1 MKQNRILRFAAVLCL
16 AACLLASCGRKT
28 GTVLT
33 YWDGAFRSG
42 NGKSAFLEAPPTY
55 YALSALTDQ
64 PVATITGTG
73 VSDIPLYEIENTP
86 VSKYLADISLMLYY
100 AESVSLPTLTE
111 LGATKIALYRYSE
124 TRVSRQLM
132 STLTNRGQVADL
144 VRRAAEDTK
153 IPAGEISAEYEVRLE
168 LLFVSEDNAAFGIML
183 EYRKFPADVNGHGT
197 NFIYD
202 RVSATYTP
210 VGDVLENY
218 FLDGTETGD

>member
-1 MKQNRILRFAAVLCL
+1 MPTWCAA
-16 AACLLASCGRKT
+16 R
-28 GTVLT
+28 
-33 YWDGAFRSG
+33 RR
-42 NGKSAFLEAPPTY
+42 
-55 YALSALTDQ
+55 
-64 PVATITGTG
+64 
-73 VSDIPLYEIENTP
+73 TP
-86 VSKYLADISLMLYY
+86 
-100 AESVSLPTLTE
+100 
-111 LGATKIALYRYSE
+111 
-124 TRVSRQLM
+124 
-132 STLTNRGQVADL
+132 
-144 VRRAAEDTK
+144 K